1 MKSLTNMKTP
11 YHSLFAVFV
20 ALLFA
25 GSTMAKENVYQKKP
39 RVTTGGNR
47 VMASCQP
54 SSAKTDLDIN
64 NIRTLIFING
74 DMWWDLVSTATYEV
88 PKGSGKTSLYAGGIW
103 VGGLANGTT
112 LRLAAQTYRQSGSD
126 FWPGPLDTITTD
138 ISQDVCNAYDR
149 HWKLTRE
156 EVAQFVDYYT
166 TVSNTPG
173 AQLDESLVPEAIK
186 SWPGNGDPAYNQGH
200 YLAPFIENTSAG
212 NVADGSYDWRQGDY
226 PAYILSGQPVCS
238 DVLLGDQTLWWVFN
252 DAGNVHDETGGATI
266 GLEVRAQAFAFATL
280 DEINNMTFYKF
291 QIINRSTFQLD
302 QTYFGAW
309 VDPDL
314 GKYDD
319 DYVGCDVGRGLGYCY
334 NGDANDE
341 GVQGY
346 GTNPPCVGYDFFE
359 GPVADANDL
368 KDNDRDNF
376 VDEAGEK
383 IIMSKFVYYDN
394 DFSDFG
400 NPESAEDHYNYLK
413 GIWKNQVPMTYGGNG
428 HTGADTCNFMFPG
441 DSDPTGWGTNGV
453 PKSPW
458 DEYNAGN
465 TPADRRFIQSA
476 GPFTLAGGAVN
487 FITTG
492 AVWARASSG
501 GQLGSINLVKLADDK
516 AQALFDN
523 CFAIVNGPDAPDM
536 AIRELDKELL
546 LSISNPINSNNYKEN
561 YKERDAFIKFD
572 TIGDTNY
579 VFEGYQLFQ
588 LRDET
593 VSITE
598 IHNNDKA
605 RLVAQCDISNGV
617 GKIVNQYF
625 NGELSVFEPVLE
637 VTDNGNLDKGL
648 SHTFRITTDQ
658 FASGNSTLI
667 NHKTYYYTVIAYSY
681 NASESNFDP
690 YDPVDGQNQPYKAG
704 RRRIKTYTAI
714 PHSISPE
721 GAGMSL
727 NSLYGSGPE
736 ITRLEG
742 TGNGFNY
749 GSNRLTIDLTQESVN
764 EILSANSVPPYADMH
779 PTYLGSRG
787 PIDVR
792 IYDPVK
798 VQSGHFELWLTGT
811 TENDR
816 WVLRNTTTG
825 DIDSSDKTLAFP
837 YDQLF
842 TDFGMYISIN
852 QVGDPGTE
860 EAVNNGYVEATIE
873 YADPGKRWLTGLPD
887 FDLSPF
893 NWIRSGTN
901 DVTAPVDI
909 GDPTQVY
916 EKLLGGTWAPYQLV
930 ASPNN
935 GGTAAEIAPGDD
947 QSILLR
953 KLDKINSVDVIFT
966 SDKSKWSKCPVIEMQ
981 TNPAFSIGG
990 AKHSAL
996 RKSTSLDIN
1005 GDSIP
1010 GSTGMSYFPGYAI
1023 NVETGERLNVAFGE
1037 DSNLDGENGDDMKWN
1052 PTANYNQLKA
1062 GGKHV
1067 VFVFGHYGDGLT
1079 DVPRYDEGAFI
1090 AGKLASGA
1098 NFNIRTTWKDCMWAG
1113 YTMLAAGEQLLST
1126 DVRIRLR
1133 VTKSY
1138 APYVTTS
1145 TPVNGNNPLYSFDL
1159 DNLKPSTNNVEVAKS
1174 ALDMVNV
1181 VPNPYYAYSSYEH
1194 SQLDNKIKIVNLPPK
1209 AEITIYSVNGTVVRR
1224 LRSNSTADNSEGGVL
1239 PEINLEASVDWDLK
1253 NSANIPIASGVYIIH
1268 INAPGVGEKTIK
1280 WFGVLRPIDLDTF

>member
-1 MKSLTNMKTP
+1 MKTQ
-11 YHSLFAVFV
+11 YSSLCAF
-20 ALLFA
+20 LLAMCLA
-25 GSTMAKENVYQKKP
+25 GSVVAKENVYQKKP
-39 RVTTGGNR
+39 RTSTVGGNR

-88 PKGSGKTSLYAGGIW
+88 PKGSGKTSLYAGAIW

-112 LRLAAQTYRQSGSD
+112 LKMAAQTYRQSGSD
-126 FWPGPLDTITTD
+126 FWPGPLDTVTTD
-138 ISQDVCNAYDR
+138 VSQDQCNYYDR
-149 HWKLTRE
+149 HWKITRE
-156 EVAQFVDYYT
+156 EVAQFVEYYT
-166 TVSNTPG
+166 TVSNSG
-173 AQLDESLVPEAIK
+173 GQLDPNLVPEAIK
-186 SWPGNGDPAYNQGH
+186 SWPGNGDDQVLHQGKF
-200 YLAPFIENTSAG
+200 LAPYIENPDNANG
-212 NVADGSYDWRQGDY
+212 EYNWEDGDY
-226 PAYILSGQPVCS
+226 PAYILSGPPNCS

-252 DAGNVHDETGGATI
+252 DVGNVHDETGGATI

-280 DEINNMTFYKF
+280 DEINNMTFYKY

-314 GKYDD
+314 GNYTD

-359 GPVADANDL
+359 GPVADPF
-368 KDNDRDNF
+368 DNIDNNRDHV

-394 DFSDFG
+394 DFTDFG
-400 NPESAEDHYNYLK
+400 NPENAEDYYNYLK
-413 GIWKNQVPMTYGGNG
+413 GIWKNQTPMTYGANG
-428 HTGADTCNFMFPG
+428 HTGTDTCNFMFPG

-453 PKSPW
+453 PQDPW
-458 DEYNAGN
+458 DEYSAGN

-476 GPFTLAGGAVN
+476 GPFTLQGGAVN
-487 FITTG
+487 YITTG

-501 GQLGSINLVKLADDK
+501 GQLGSINLVRLADDK

-536 AIRELDKELL
+536 SIRELDKELL
-546 LSISNPINSNNYKEN
+546 ISISNPTNSNNYKEN
-561 YKERDAFIKFD
+561 YKERDPFIKFD

-588 LRDET
+588 FKDET

-598 IHNNDKA
+598 IHDNDRA

-637 VTDNGNLDKGL
+637 VTDNGNLDRGL
-648 SHTFRITTDQ
+648 NHTFRITTDQ
-658 FASGNSTLI
+658 FASGDNTLI
-667 NHKTYYYTVIAYSY
+667 NHKTYYYTVIAYAY

-690 YDPVDGQNQPYKAG
+690 YDPVDGRNQPYKAG

-721 GAGMSL
+721 GGGTSL

-742 TGNGFNY
+742 TGNGYNY
-749 GSNRLTIDLTQESVN
+749 NSTRLTIDLTQASVN
-764 EILSANSVPPYADMH
+764 EILSANSVPPYMAVH
-779 PTYLGSRG
+779 PTYLGSHG
-787 PIDVR
+787 PVDVR
-792 IYDPVK
+792 IYDPIK
-798 VQSGHFELWLTGT
+798 VQNGCFELWLTGT
-811 TENDR
+811 SDSDR
-816 WVLRNTTTG
+816 WVLKNMSSG
-825 DIDSSDKTLAFP
+825 KIDSSDKTLAFP

-852 QVGDPGTE
+852 QVGNPGTD
-860 EAVNNGYVEATIE
+860 EAVNNGAVEATIE
-873 YADPGKRWLTGLPD
+873 FADPGKRWLTGLPD
-887 FDLSPF
+887 IDLSAF
-893 NWIRSGTN
+893 NWILSGNNTTN
-901 DVTAPVDI
+901 LDARPLDV
-909 GDPTQVY
+909 GDETQVY

-935 GGTAAEIAPGDD
+935 LGAAAAIAPGDD
-947 QSILLR
+947 QSFSRR
-953 KLDKINSVDVIFT
+953 KLDKICSVDLVIT
-966 SDKSKWSKCPVIEMQ
+966 SDKSKWSKCPVIELQ
-981 TNPAFSIGG
+981 NNTAFAIGN
-990 AKHSAL
+990 ARHSAL
-996 RKSTSLDIN
+996 RKSPSRNID
-1005 GDSIP
+1005 GDSI
-1010 GSTGMSYFPGYAI
+1010 GGTGMSYFPGYAI
-1023 NVETGERLNVAFGE
+1023 NIETGERLNIAFGE
-1037 DSNLDGENGDDMKWN
+1037 DSNLPLQNGTDMLWN
-1052 PTANYNQLKA
+1052 PTSSFADSGIPVA

-1067 VFVFGHYGDGLT
+1067 VYIFGHYGDST
-1079 DVPRYDEGAFI
+1079 IDVPRYDEGAFLYS
-1090 AGKLASGA
+1090 KLNNA
-1098 NFNIRTTWKDCMWAG
+1098 NNVNLRNTWKDCMWVG
-1113 YTMLAAGEQLLST
+1113 YTMLESGETLRST

-1145 TPVNGNNPLYSFDL
+1145 TPVHNNNPYYSFCL
-1159 DNLKPSTNNVEVAKS
+1159 DNLKPSQNNNEVAKS

-1194 SQLDNKIKIVNLPPK
+1194 NQLDNRIKIVNLPPK
-1209 AEITIYSVNGTVVRR
+1209 SEITIYSVNGTVVRR
-1224 LRSNSTADNSEGGVL
+1224 LRGNTTLDNSGGASL
-1239 PEINLEASVDWDLK
+1239 PDANLETSVDWDLK
-1253 NSANIPIASGVYIIH
+1253 NSAAIPVASGVYIIH
-1268 INAPGVGEKTIK
+1268 VNAPGVGEKVIK